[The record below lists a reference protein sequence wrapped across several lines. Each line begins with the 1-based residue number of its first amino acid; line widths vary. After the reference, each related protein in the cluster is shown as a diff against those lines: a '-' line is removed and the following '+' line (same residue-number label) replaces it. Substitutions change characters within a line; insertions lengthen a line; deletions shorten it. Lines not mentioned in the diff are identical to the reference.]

1 MTNLQVQLDD
11 YCKAL
16 RNRALDAAL
25 DLFSEGALFE
35 MPLLGQRLIGKL
47 EIKAGLQRIF
57 EVTEWA
63 EIEIAHAEE
72 SAGVIIAEGQF
83 RAKLR
88 RDRSALEMA
97 VALVLE
103 ATVLEATVLEATV
116 LEATNRGI
124 SRLSHY
130 LDARPY
136 RLWSDGPILVHSA
149 SSAKVIQCR

>member
-16 RNRALDAAL
+16 RNRALDTAL
-25 DLFSEGALFE
+25 DLFSESALFE
-35 MPLLGQRLIGKL
+35 MPLLGQRLIGKP

-72 SAGVIIAEGQF
+72 SACVIIAEGHL

-88 RDRSALEMA
+88 RDRSAVGMA

-103 ATVLEATVLEATV
+103 ATVLES
-116 LEATNRGI
+116 TNRSI
-124 SRLSHY
+124 SRLSQY

-136 RLWSDGPILVHSA
+136 RLWSDGPILVRSA